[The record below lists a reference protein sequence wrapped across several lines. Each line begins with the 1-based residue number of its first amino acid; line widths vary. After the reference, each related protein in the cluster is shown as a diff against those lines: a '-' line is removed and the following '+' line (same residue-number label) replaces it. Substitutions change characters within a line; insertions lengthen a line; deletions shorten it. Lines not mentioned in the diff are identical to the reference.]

1 MTWGP
6 QLVNVTHMTWCSMA
20 ATLHTHA
27 YICSQGH
34 LEKCFLSTVSDVS
47 WTSQNMCWSAYLHE
61 LCGLHGMKQTY
72 SQMPVFIV
80 HCYHIKADNFGHS
93 QQDRNNPDQSYFDC
107 RPHWNADAFDSIPGH
122 HSSVS
127 AQINWKTL
135 WLGGLF
141 VCNNDTFFFC

>member
-47 WTSQNMCWSAYLHE
+47 WTRQNMCWSAYLHE